1 MGGHSSEPFEPQPAE
16 TSKAKQARLPLGH
29 ENLYATWKCDDF
41 RHAYEKCE
49 YDECVALLAPQGL
62 PATATDVLPFCAA
75 LCNSTKYSYISRMKA
90 LDKLER
96 QRREE
101 EA

>member
-1 MGGHSSEPFEPQPAE
+1 MGEHSSEPFAPQPAE
-16 TSKAKQARLPLGH
+16 TVAAKQARLPLGLLIPLNVCRH

-49 YDECVALLAPQGL
+49 YDDYL
-62 PATATDVLPFCAA
+62 
-75 LCNSTKYSYISRMKA
+75 SRMKA
-90 LDKLER
+90 LEKQDR
-96 QRREE
+96 QRREA

>member
-16 TSKAKQARLPLGH
+16 TSAAKQARVPLGWRDACGKLLIPLNVCRH

-49 YDECVALLAPQGL
+49 YD
-62 PATATDVLPFCAA
+62 D
-75 LCNSTKYSYISRMKA
+75 YISRMKA
-90 LDKLER
+90 LDKQER
-96 QRREE
+96 QRRES